1 MRQNWHETGDL
12 LHKALLFHKENAKLP
27 WMFYL
32 AIITDVNYTFDT
44 FFLQMVVFARSRRTF
59 KSDNKIVTKE
69 ERKS

>member
-1 MRQNWHETGDL
+1 
-12 LHKALLFHKENAKLP
+12 
-27 WMFYL
+27 MFYL